1 MGSSGSFADR
11 PDEKLFTIEK
21 EAKIIPEKKNRKE
34 VKKLRCFANLE
45 GLPGAKD
52 PKPIRNFTLK
62 PEEKG
67 APKMSKASKKN
78 KKSCRKNVDMTAVNQ
93 FLEEKRFEERV
104 GGSFADRPDEK
115 LFTIEKEAKIIPEK

>member
-1 MGSSGSFADR
+1 MGGAPKMSKASKKNKKSWRKNVDMTAVNQFLEEKRFEERVGGSFADR
-11 PDEKLFTIEK
+11 PDEKLFAIEK

-78 KKSCRKNVDMTAVNQ
+78 KKSWRK
-93 FLEEKRFEERV
+93 
-104 GGSFADRPDEK
+104 
-115 LFTIEKEAKIIPEK
+115 